1 MPSDQNDLES
11 RIARLANELDHLK
24 DGVRLLGLGQCS
36 CCGKYFLSSDGKA
49 LFDAGE
55 LVCYKCL
62 QNWWQQREPMLS
74 VEGRQAIEHKLA
86 RWLVAY
92 HNARIVRE
100 ARKLPRADMLE
111 IKVVVACEPCD
122 GTGKLADGSSCR
134 NCDGRGTVWV
144 VELRP
149 EFQ

>member
-11 RIARLANELDHLK
+11 RIARLTKELQHLK
-24 DGVRLLGLGQCS
+24 NGVRLLGLEQCG
-36 CCGKYFLSSDGKA
+36 CCRKYFLSSDGKA

-62 QNWWQQREPMLS
+62 QNWWQQRESTLS
-74 VEGRQAIEHKLA
+74 IEERQAIEHKLA

-92 HNARIVRE
+92 HNARIIRE
-100 ARKLPRADMLE
+100 ARKLPRAEMLE
-111 IKVVVACEPCD
+111 IKLAVACEPCN
-122 GTGKLADGSSCR
+122 GTGKLDEGDRCR

-144 VELRP
+144 VVLRP